1 MVVGPLAVGRPDKAL
16 VFEVLNMPKTV
27 TETDACGAHR
37 NDEVR
42 QENDAA
48 VADPGMLPVEELA
61 NEELL
66 AGRAA
71 SGEVI
76 DAKELD

>member
-1 MVVGPLAVGRPDKAL
+1 MVVGPLAVGMLDKAL
-16 VFEVLNMPKTV
+16 VPEELNMPKTV

-42 QENDAA
+42 RENDAA
-48 VADPGMLPVEELA
+48 VADPDMVLVEALA
-61 NEELL
+61 DEACL

-71 SGEVI
+71 NGQVI